1 MEDRPDAVRFQLIEF
16 GHPAPLGATPN
27 GDGTNFSIFS
37 SVAQRVE
44 LCLFD
49 TGGNLVAN
57 YDLPGNTDQV
67 WHGHLPGCGAGQQ
80 YGYRIHGVYNPDEG
94 LRCNPNKL
102 LIDPYARAH
111 AGEFTWHGA
120 VFDHN
125 DLDSARYLPKG
136 VVCDVID
143 PLPRARPRIP
153 WPDMIFYEANVR
165 GFTMRHPAVA
175 EADRGKFQGMR
186 NAGVIEYL
194 KALGVTAIELMPVH
208 AFIDEHHLVKRGL
221 RNFWGYNSIS
231 FFAPNS
237 RYAQA
242 DAATE
247 FRDMVRAIHDAGIE
261 VVLDVV
267 YNHTGEGGAD
277 GPTLSFRGIDNLAY
291 YRTEP
296 GDHGVYVNDTGT
308 GNTVNVDH
316 PNVQQLIMDSLRYWH
331 REMGVDG
338 FRFDLA
344 TILGRTPHGYSPV
357 HPLLEAISHDGALHD
372 AVLVAEPWDPG
383 PGGYQLGGF
392 PPRWSE
398 WNDRYRDDV
407 RRFWRGDVGSAGDF
421 AKRLH
426 GSADLFERN
435 ARPPFASVNFVASH
449 DGFTLADVVSYE
461 HRHNEPNR
469 EGNKDGH
476 AHNCSCNYGV
486 EGPTDDAHIGD
497 LRRRQRLNMLA
508 TLLVSQG
515 TPLLLAGDE
524 FGHSQ
529 FGNNNAYA
537 QDNETGWLDWSLLDD
552 DPDFARM
559 VRNLIHLRLQEPL
572 LRAPRFL
579 HEEAEVAWLSP
590 DGDRLSEDDWQE
602 GRAFILSL
610 AAGRLAVLFN
620 GSEETAAFAVRWK
633 NLDLVFASAADVEP
647 SAGTV
652 TLPALSVAVLRAG
665 CC

>member
-1 MEDRPDAVRFQLIEF
+1 MIEV
-16 GHPAPLGATPN
+16 GHPAPLGATPD

-231 FFAPNS
+231 FFAPSS

-426 GSADLFERN
+426 GSADLFARN

-461 HRHNEPNR
+461 HRHNEANR

-486 EGPTDDAHIGD
+486 EGPTDDAHIGA

-559 VRNLIHLRLQEPL
+559 VRNLIHLRRQEPL

-602 GRAFILSL
+602 GRAFIMSL

-647 SAGTV
+647 STGTV

>member
-102 LIDPYARAH
+102 LIDPYARAL

-125 DLDSARYLPKG
+125 DLDSARYIPKG

-231 FFAPNS
+231 FFAPSS

-316 PNVQQLIMDSLRYWH
+316 PRVQQLIMDSLRYWH

-426 GSADLFERN
+426 GSADLFEHN
-435 ARPPFASVNFVASH
+435 ARPPFASVNFITCH
-449 DGFTLADVVSYE
+449 DGFTVADVVSYE
-461 HRHNEPNR
+461 HRHNEANR

-486 EGPTDDAHIGD
+486 EGPTDDAHIGA

-508 TLLVSQG
+508 SLLVSQG

-537 QDNETGWLDWSLLDD
+537 QDNETGWLDWSLLHD
-552 DPDFARM
+552 DPDFSRM

-620 GSEETAAFAVRWK
+620 GSDETAAFAVRWK

-647 SAGTV
+647 STGTV